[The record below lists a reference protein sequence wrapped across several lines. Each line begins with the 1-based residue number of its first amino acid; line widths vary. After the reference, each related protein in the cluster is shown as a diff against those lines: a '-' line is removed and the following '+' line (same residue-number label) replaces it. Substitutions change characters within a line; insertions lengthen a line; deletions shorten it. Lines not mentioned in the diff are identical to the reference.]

1 MYVLAAPVV
10 GGGLITVAALAM
22 RILLMVGE
30 AVVAGWALLT
40 WPGLLPYHATL
51 WSGAGQDDD

>member
-1 MYVLAAPVV
+1 
-10 GGGLITVAALAM
+10 M

-40 WPGLLPYHATL
+40 WPGLLPYPTTL
-51 WSGAGQDDD
+51 WSEAGQDHG